1 MSNEYLDLVS
11 GEVVKQSSSG
21 SVGKSQN
28 ITIND
33 AQSEVGKILVKEFGS
48 DLEFKQAGKV
58 DVRRFSNISTIDVFW
73 LMYFE
78 NIEPL
83 KGGEFAKKICQ
94 EFLNMRYSVNSGH
107 KKVVIS
113 FQESLNSG
121 RSNEPKKDKRNI
133 IQKYV
138 TQRGKPTEE

>member
-11 GEVVKQSSSG
+11 GEVVKQSSSSG
-21 SVGKSQN
+21 GAKSQN

-58 DVRRFSNISTIDVFW
+58 DVRRFSNISSIDVFW
-73 LMYFE
+73 LMYFS
-78 NIEPL
+78 NIAEL
-83 KGGEFAKKICQ
+83 KGGRYANDMCQ
-94 EFLNMRYSVNSGH
+94 AFLNHRYSVNSGH
-107 KKVVIS
+107 KKVVID

-121 RSNEPKKDKRNI
+121 KTKEPTKDKRNF

-138 TQRGKPTEE
+138 TKRGQPTEE

>member
-21 SVGKSQN
+21 GVGKSQN

-48 DLEFKQAGKV
+48 DLEFKSQGRV
-58 DVRRFSNISTIDVFW
+58 DVRRFSNISSTDVFW
-73 LMYFE
+73 LMYFG
-78 NIEPL
+78 NIDAL
-83 KGGEFAKKICQ
+83 KGGVFANDICQ
-94 EFLNMRYSVNSGH
+94 EFLNTRYSVNSGH

-121 RSNEPKKDKRNI
+121 RSKEPVKDKRNI

>member
-1 MSNEYLDLVS
+1 MSDEYLDLVS
-11 GEVVKQSSSG
+11 GEVVKQSSSSG
-21 SVGKSQN
+21 VGKSQN

-73 LMYFE
+73 LMYFS
-78 NIEPL
+78 NIADL
-83 KGGEFAKKICQ
+83 KGGERANDICQ

-121 RSNEPKKDKRNI
+121 RSKEPVKDKRSL

-138 TQRGKPTEE
+138 TQRGKQPEG

>member
-1 MSNEYLDLVS
+1 MSDEYLDLVS
-11 GEVVKQSSSG
+11 GEVVKQSSSSG
-21 SVGKSQN
+21 VGKSQN

-58 DVRRFSNISTIDVFW
+58 DVRRFSNISSIDVFW
-73 LMYFE
+73 LMYFQ
-78 NIEPL
+78 NIDDL
-83 KGGEFAKKICQ
+83 KGGEFARNICQ
-94 EFLNMRYSVNSGH
+94 EFLNTRYSVNSGH

-121 RSNEPKKDKRNI
+121 KSREPVKDNRNL